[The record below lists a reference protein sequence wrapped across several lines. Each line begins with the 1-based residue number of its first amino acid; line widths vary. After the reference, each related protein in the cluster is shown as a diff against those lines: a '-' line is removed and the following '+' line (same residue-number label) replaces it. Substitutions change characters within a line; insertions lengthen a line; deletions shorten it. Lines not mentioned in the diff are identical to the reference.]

1 MSVILVAVF
10 VIFAGELYAT
20 ITVINAVAFLLALFD
35 ISDFLLWF
43 LVFEITVLTAVPF
56 LTLESRSYRKT
67 YAMVVMLI
75 LAFASTTAIYA
86 VISSSISTTTSFATD
101 VKSVSSMSWTAVLL
115 CLLVILV
122 KVPS

>member
-1 MSVILVAVF
+1 MSVILVATI
-10 VIFAGELYAT
+10 VIPAGEFYAT
-20 ITVINAVAFLLALFD
+20 ITVINAVAFLLASFD

-56 LTLESRSYRKT
+56 LTMESRSYRKT

-75 LAFASTTAIYA
+75 LAFASTAAIYA
-86 VISSSISTTTSFATD
+86 VISSSVSSATSISSD
-101 VKSVSSMSWTAVLL
+101 VKAVSSMSWTAVLL
-115 CLLVILV
+115 CLFVVLV